1 MDETVRILTVDDE
14 PDIRSLLRIMLEG
27 QGYLVQEASSG
38 SQALSLLQ
46 AGASFDLILLD
57 ILMPGMDGVETA
69 RALRKHTLA
78 PILFLTA
85 RTRLDDRMAAY
96 RCGGD
101 DFLPK
106 PFSKVELILKV
117 DALLRRYRVYQGK
130 KEQPPEAGIQLD
142 ENNRCAIR
150 NGQPV
155 ELTGKEFEI
164 LKFFLQHQGKLLDI
178 KAVYEGVWRERLH
191 AGLQQHDDG
200 AYCQPAQEAGGG
212 SGEPEADS
220 HGLGKGV
227 SVWRGVTG

>member
-1 MDETVRILTVDDE
+1 MDETIRILTVDDE

-38 SQALSLLQ
+38 SQALALLQ
-46 AGASFDLILLD
+46 TGASFDLILMD

-69 RALRKHTLA
+69 RAIRKHTLA

-106 PFSKVELILKV
+106 PFSKVELVLKV

-130 KEQPPEAGIQLD
+130 KEQMPEAGLQLD
-142 ENNRCAIR
+142 ENNRCAIL

-155 ELTGKEFEI
+155 ELTSKEFEI
-164 LKFFLQHQGKLLDI
+164 LKFFLQNRGKLLDI
-178 KAVYEGVWRERLH
+178 QAVYEGVWQER
-191 AGLQQHDDG
+191 
-200 AYCQPAQEAGGG
+200 YMPA
-212 SGEPEADS
+212 SNNTVMVHIVNLRKKLEADPANPK
-220 HGLGKGV
+220 LIRTVWGKGYRFGEV
-227 SVWRGVTG
+227 

>member
-1 MDETVRILTVDDE
+1 MDEAVRILTVDDE
-14 PDIRSLLRIMLEG
+14 PDIRSLLHIMLES
-27 QGYLVQEASSG
+27 QGYQVQEASSG
-38 SQALSLLQ
+38 SRALELLR
-46 AGASFDLILLD
+46 AGDSFDLILMD

-69 RALRKHTLA
+69 RAIRRHTMA

-85 RTRLDDRMAAY
+85 RTRLDDRTAAY

-106 PFSKVELILKV
+106 PFSKVELLLKV

-130 KEQPPEAGIQLD
+130 KERESENGIQLD

-178 KAVYEGVWRERLH
+178 KAVYEGVWRER
-191 AGLQQHDDG
+191 
-200 AYCQPAQEAGGG
+200 YMPASNNTVMVHIVNLRKKLEEDPAN
-212 SGEPEADS
+212 PK
-220 HGLGKGV
+220 LIRTVWGKGY
-227 SVWRGVTG
+227 RFG

>member
-1 MDETVRILTVDDE
+1 MDEAVRILTVDDE
-14 PDIRSLLRIMLEG
+14 PDIRSLLHIMLES
-27 QGYLVQEASSG
+27 QGYQVQEASSG
-38 SQALSLLQ
+38 SRALELLR
-46 AGASFDLILLD
+46 AGDSFDLILMD

-69 RALRKHTLA
+69 RAIRRHTMA

-85 RTRLDDRMAAY
+85 RTRLDDRTAAY

-106 PFSKVELILKV
+106 PFSKVELLLKV

-130 KEQPPEAGIQLD
+130 KERESENGIQLD

-178 KAVYEGVWRERLH
+178 KAVYEGAWRER
-191 AGLQQHDDG
+191 
-200 AYCQPAQEAGGG
+200 YMPASNNTVMVHIVNLRKKLEEDPAN
-212 SGEPEADS
+212 PK
-220 HGLGKGV
+220 LIRTVWGKGY
-227 SVWRGVTG
+227 RFG

>member
-1 MDETVRILTVDDE
+1 MDEAVRILTVDDE
-14 PDIRSLLRIMLEG
+14 PDIRSLLHIMLES
-27 QGYLVQEASSG
+27 QGYQVQEASSG
-38 SQALSLLQ
+38 SRALELLR
-46 AGASFDLILLD
+46 AGDSFDLILMD

-69 RALRKHTLA
+69 RAIRRHTMA

-85 RTRLDDRMAAY
+85 RTRLDDRTAAY

-106 PFSKVELILKV
+106 PFSKVELLLKV

-130 KEQPPEAGIQLD
+130 RERESENGIQLD

-178 KAVYEGVWRERLH
+178 KAVYEGVWRER
-191 AGLQQHDDG
+191 
-200 AYCQPAQEAGGG
+200 YMPASNNTVMVHIVNLRKKLEEDPAN
-212 SGEPEADS
+212 PK
-220 HGLGKGV
+220 LIRTVWGKGY
-227 SVWRGVTG
+227 RFG

>member
-1 MDETVRILTVDDE
+1 M
-14 PDIRSLLRIMLEG
+14 
-27 QGYLVQEASSG
+27 
-38 SQALSLLQ
+38 Q

-130 KEQPPEAGIQLD
+130 KEQPPEAGHPAG
-142 ENNRCAIR
+142 RK
-150 NGQPV
+150 QPLRHS
-155 ELTGKEFEI
+155 EW
-164 LKFFLQHQGKLLDI
+164 
-178 KAVYEGVWRERLH
+178 A
-191 AGLQQHDDG
+191 
-200 AYCQPAQEAGGG
+200 AGG
-212 SGEPEADS
+212 ADR
-220 HGLGKGV
+220 KGI
-227 SVWRGVTG
+227 

>member
-1 MDETVRILTVDDE
+1 MDEAVRILTVDDE
-14 PDIRSLLRIMLEG
+14 PDIRSLLHIMLES
-27 QGYLVQEASSG
+27 QGYQVQEASSG
-38 SQALSLLQ
+38 SRALELLR
-46 AGASFDLILLD
+46 AGDSFDLILMD
-57 ILMPGMDGVETA
+57 ILMPGMDSVETA
-69 RALRKHTLA
+69 RAIRRHTMA

-85 RTRLDDRMAAY
+85 RTRLDDRTAAY

-106 PFSKVELILKV
+106 PFSKVELLLKV

-130 KEQPPEAGIQLD
+130 KERESENGIQLD

-178 KAVYEGVWRERLH
+178 KAVYEGVWRER
-191 AGLQQHDDG
+191 
-200 AYCQPAQEAGGG
+200 YMPASNNTVMVHIVNLRKKLEEDPAN
-212 SGEPEADS
+212 PK
-220 HGLGKGV
+220 LIRTVWGKGY
-227 SVWRGVTG
+227 RFG

>member
-27 QGYLVQEASSG
+27 QGYLVQESSSG
-38 SQALSLLQ
+38 SQALELLQ

-69 RALRKHTLA
+69 RAIRKYTLA

-106 PFSKVELILKV
+106 PFSMVELTLKV

-130 KEQPPEAGIQLD
+130 KEQPPEIGIRLD
-142 ENNRCAIR
+142 ENNRCAIL

-164 LKFFLQHQGKLLDI
+164 LKFFLQNPGKLLDI
-178 KAVYEGVWRERLH
+178 RAVYEGVWRE
-191 AGLQQHDDG
+191 Q
-200 AYCQPAQEAGGG
+200 YMPA
-212 SGEPEADS
+212 SNNTVMVHIVNLRKKLEADPANPK
-220 HGLGKGV
+220 LIRTVWGKGY
-227 SVWRGVTG
+227 RFGEA

>member
-38 SQALSLLQ
+38 SQALELLQ

-69 RALRKHTLA
+69 RAIRKHTLA

-106 PFSKVELILKV
+106 PFSKVELVLKV

-130 KEQPPEAGIQLD
+130 KEQPPGTGIQLD
-142 ENNRCAIR
+142 ENNRCVLL

-164 LKFFLQHQGKLLDI
+164 LKFFLHNQGKLLDI
-178 KAVYEGVWRERLH
+178 RAVYEGVWQER
-191 AGLQQHDDG
+191 
-200 AYCQPAQEAGGG
+200 YMPASNNTVMVHIVNLRKKLEEDPAN
-212 SGEPEADS
+212 PK
-220 HGLGKGV
+220 LIRTVWGKGYRFGEV
-227 SVWRGVTG
+227 

>member
-178 KAVYEGVWRERLH
+178 KAVYEGVWRER
-191 AGLQQHDDG
+191 
-200 AYCQPAQEAGGG
+200 YMPASNNTVMVHIVNLRKKLEEDPAN
-212 SGEPEADS
+212 PK
-220 HGLGKGV
+220 LIRTVWGKGYRFGEV
-227 SVWRGVTG
+227 